1 VKPAA
6 QVLPGQDDPAR
17 AAVGATPE
25 ERIRDIFV
33 TVQKALKQRRL
44 YDTKSKIYQGT
55 VEILGAKFAAYLAE
69 FHDLTVTV
77 SADALMT
84 EKEMHLAGQ
93 KREASIPF
101 KLFRDGIRSLRF
113 ADGLTT
119 EEIVKLLNVLD
130 TPLDGP
136 GRSFDE
142 DMASILW
149 LQGFEHIEIIS
160 VDEIGRPG
168 KGDGKGEGGG
178 GDQSEM
184 VASLSRG
191 VEEMLESLKKGALLM
206 SDEEADAKLAAS
218 GDHLV
223 SAGRR
228 DIFEMNRLST
238 SSEMAEARN
247 DVFEVPDAV
256 MAKLRAEAQ
265 SDDQGALVRRV
276 LDIICDLFRE
286 GQCSLSVEEVQS
298 LISQL
303 FRDNLAREDL
313 AAVNCAL
320 DNLVA
325 RPGMSVDES
334 VSRLLACLLADLTSE
349 DSMNLVFAAAHPGNR
364 KAHDEL
370 LKLLTRLPASAIRQ
384 CAHHLHSVKTG
395 PTRDVCLQVLKAR
408 GREDVLALISCLEN
422 QVEEDLMEVI
432 RAVLA
437 SGEVH
442 AVTDKLRDLLRHQEE
457 RVRLDALRVCSSL
470 AGRAAKPLIETG
482 LGDASAKVR
491 FAALRLAEKSGDR
504 GFLPTLRRRFD
515 ACRLDDDEERIR
527 LVHAIAALGGEQAV
541 KCLREVFGST
551 RPWWLQWFLSAR
563 RWRRDAIAGLAD
575 ITDEAVTG
583 FLSEG
588 ASSWDRPFAEA
599 CKTALTTARNR
610 SARRR

>member
-6 QVLPGQDDPAR
+6 QVLLGQDDPAR
-17 AAVGATPE
+17 AAVGATAE

-55 VEILGAKFAAYLAE
+55 VELLGGKFAAYLAE

-84 EKEMHLAGQ
+84 EKETHLAGQ

-113 ADGLTT
+113 VEGLTT

-178 GDQSEM
+178 DQSEM

-191 VEEMLESLKKGALLM
+191 VEDMLESLKKGALLM
-206 SDEEADAKLAAS
+206 SDEEADAKLAPS
-218 GDHLV
+218 GDHMV

-238 SSEMAEARN
+238 SSAMAEEGN
-247 DVFEVPDAV
+247 DVFDVPAAV
-256 MAKLRAEAQ
+256 MAKLRAEVQ

-276 LDIICDLFRE
+276 LEIICDLFRE
-286 GQCSLSVEEVQS
+286 GQCSLSVEEVQG

-325 RPGMSVDES
+325 RPGMPVDES
-334 VSRLLACLLADLTSE
+334 VSRLLACLLADLASE
-349 DSMNLVFAAAHPGNR
+349 DAMNLVFAAAHSGNR

-384 CAHHLHSVKTG
+384 CALHLHSLKTG

-408 GREDVLALISCLEN
+408 GREDVLALITCIEN

-437 SGEVH
+437 SGEVP
-442 AVTDKLRDLLRHQEE
+442 AATGKLRDLLRHQEE

-470 AGRAAKPLIETG
+470 AGPTAKPLIETG
-482 LGDASAKVR
+482 LADASTKVR
-491 FAALRLAEKSGDR
+491 FTALRLAEKSGDR

-527 LVHAIAALGGEQAV
+527 LVHAIAALGGGQAV
-541 KCLREVFGST
+541 KCLREIFGSG

-563 RWRRDAIAGLAD
+563 RWRRDAVAGLAD
-575 ITDEAVTG
+575 ITDEAVME